1 MYHYSILKKI
11 FRVKIYKMNTR
22 EKKYLITENNENFL
36 REFLNDFYHRVI
48 YSNNIDDFENF
59 ENKTIKWAEE
69 SQSTNLK
76 KIIKSIGS
84 HQKNESW
91 FSGLIRFFHQHGIGG
106 CEINKNKA
114 LELYLLA
121 VNIE

>member
-91 FSGLIRFFHQHGIGG
+91 FSGLIGFFI
-106 CEINKNKA
+106 
-114 LELYLLA
+114 LM
-121 VNIE
+121 V